1 VNDPLALDIPPLED
15 YTPAP
20 PQPASRNGTNAAK
33 PAAPAPAPTQA
44 PQPKRATRGF
54 NMLVW
59 RGRLASDPEVLA
71 SASGTTRYLRVRC
84 LQDQPD
90 RNGQPG
96 TQGIEI
102 VLFNERADQFAVFF
116 RKGDEVLVKG
126 RLTIE
131 TKHDQHGIVRTT
143 TSLHPDGSIELL
155 HRPQKR
161 DG

>member
-20 PQPASRNGTNAAK
+20 PQPVSRNGTDAAK
-33 PAAPAPAPTQA
+33 PAAPAPTPA

-59 RGRLASDPEVLA
+59 RGRLASDPELREA
-71 SASGTTRYLRVRC
+71 ASGKRYLRVRC

-102 VLFNERADQFAVFF
+102 VLFNERADQFAAFF

-131 TKHDQHGIVRTT
+131 TKHDQHGVVRTT

-155 HRPQKR
+155 HRPPKR
-161 DG
+161 DS